1 VGTRPSGVAHRPPLE
16 ALPVMRLV
24 DTVSARVARVRQLL
38 LRLDRLDRLTEAVGR
53 IEARQV
59 ASDPSDD
66 LNRHEF
72 RAFSQNGEDGVIQ
85 FLLSRVT
92 VENKLF
98 VEFGVGD
105 YSEANTRFLA
115 LHDQWSGLV
124 IEGNPR
130 DVTRLKHDPTFWR
143 FDITVVSAFI
153 TRENINDLLADN
165 GMTGPIG
172 LLSIDVDGNDYWI
185 FEAISVVQPAIVI
198 IEYNHRFG
206 PDRAVTVPY
215 DPGFSRD
222 RAHYSH
228 IYYGASL
235 RALCQV
241 ANRKGYAFVGCE
253 SFGVNAFFVRRDLM
267 TGRIREVSIEE
278 GYRRGRFRAA
288 RDQRG
293 LLAYLTAEEEA
304 AILANMPV
312 VDVT

>member
-1 VGTRPSGVAHRPPLE
+1 MKLVPDVAA
-16 ALPVMRLV
+16 ALARIRQMLV
-24 DTVSARVARVRQLL
+24 
-38 LRLDRLDRLTEAVGR
+38 RLDRLDRVIEAVGR

-59 ASDPSDD
+59 ASDQSDD
-66 LNRHEF
+66 LNAHEF
-72 RAFSQNGEDGVIQ
+72 RVFSQNGEDGVIQ
-85 FLLSRVT
+85 FLLSRVI
-92 VENKLF
+92 VEDKRF

-115 LHDQWSGLV
+115 LHDRWSGLV
-124 IEGNPR
+124 IEGNSR
-130 DVTRLKHDPTFWR
+130 ELTRLKRDPTFWR
-143 FDITVVSAFI
+143 YDITAVSAFI

-165 GMTGPIG
+165 GITGGIG

-185 FEAISVVQPAIVI
+185 FDSISVIRPAIAI

-215 DPGFSRD
+215 DPAFNRE

-235 RALCQV
+235 RALCLL
-241 ANRKGYAFVGCE
+241 ADRKGYAFVGCE

-267 TGRIREVSIEE
+267 TDRIREVSIEV

-288 RDQRG
+288 RDRRG
-293 LLAYLTAEEEA
+293 RLAYLTAEEEA
-304 AILANMPV
+304 EILARMLV
-312 VDVT
+312 VDVA

>member
-1 VGTRPSGVAHRPPLE
+1 
-16 ALPVMRLV
+16 MRLPL
-24 DTVSARVARVRQLL
+24 SATLARVRQMLV
-38 LRLDRLDRLTEAVGR
+38 RLDRLDRLTEAVGR

-59 ASDPSDD
+59 ASDLSDD
-66 LNRHEF
+66 LNAHEF
-72 RAFSQNGEDGVIQ
+72 RVFSQNGEDGVIQ

-92 VENKLF
+92 VDNKLF

-105 YSEANTRFLA
+105 YSEANTRFLS
-115 LHDQWSGLV
+115 LHDHWSGLV

-130 DVTRLKHDPTFWR
+130 DFTRLKRDPSLWR
-143 FDITVVSAFI
+143 FDITAVSAFI

-165 GMTGPIG
+165 GLTGDIG

-185 FEAISVVQPAIVI
+185 FEAISVVRPAIVI

-215 DPGFSRD
+215 DPTFSRA

-235 RALCQV
+235 RALCLL

-267 TGRIREVSIEE
+267 TSRVGEVSIGE
-278 GYRRGRFRAA
+278 GYRRGKFRAA
-288 RDQRG
+288 RDRRG
-293 LLAYLTAEEEA
+293 RLAYLTDAEEEA
-304 AILANMPV
+304 ILADMPV
-312 VDVT
+312 VDVA

>member
-1 VGTRPSGVAHRPPLE
+1 
-16 ALPVMRLV
+16 MRLFPPV
-24 DTVSARVARVRQLL
+24 TATLARLRRLL
-38 LRLDRLDRLTEAVGR
+38 VRLDRLDRLTEAVGR

-66 LNRHEF
+66 LNAHEF
-72 RAFSQNGEDGVIQ
+72 RVFSQNGEDGVIQ

-92 VENKLF
+92 VENERF

-115 LHDQWSGLV
+115 LHDHWSGLV

-130 DVTRLKHDPTFWR
+130 DVTRLRRDSTFWR
-143 FDITVVSAFI
+143 FDMTAVQAFV

-165 GMTGPIG
+165 GMTGAIG

-185 FEAISVVQPAIVI
+185 FESISVVQPAIVI

-215 DPGFSRD
+215 DPAFSRD

-235 RALCQV
+235 RALCLL
-241 ANRKGYAFVGCE
+241 ADRKGYAFVGCE

-267 TGRIREVSIEE
+267 TGRVRELSITE

-288 RDQRG
+288 RDRTG
-293 LLAYLTAEEEA
+293 RLAYLTAEEEA
-304 AILANMPV
+304 AILADLPL
-312 VDVT
+312 VDVA

>member
-1 VGTRPSGVAHRPPLE
+1 
-16 ALPVMRLV
+16 MRLV
-24 DTVSARVARVRQLL
+24 PPVGAIVARVRQMLV
-38 LRLDRLDRLTEAVGR
+38 RLDRLDRLTEAIGR

-59 ASDPSDD
+59 AADPSDD
-66 LNRHEF
+66 LNAHEF
-72 RAFSQNGEDGVIQ
+72 RVFSQNGEDGVIQ

-92 VENKLF
+92 VEKELF

-105 YSEANTRFLA
+105 YSEANTRFLS
-115 LHDQWSGLV
+115 LCDHWSGLV

-130 DVTRLKHDPTFWR
+130 DVTRLKRDSTFWR
-143 FDITVVSAFI
+143 FDLTVVSAFI

-165 GMTGPIG
+165 GMTGDIG

-185 FEAISVVQPAIVI
+185 FEAISVIRPAIVI

-215 DPGFSRD
+215 DPAFSRD
-222 RAHYSH
+222 RAHFSH

-235 RALCQV
+235 RAMCLL
-241 ANRKGYAFVGCE
+241 ADRKGYAFVGCE

-267 TGRIREVSIEE
+267 TDRIRELSVAE

-288 RDQRG
+288 RDRG
-293 LLAYLTAEEEA
+293 GRLAYLTAEEEA
-304 AILANMPV
+304 AILADMPV
-312 VDVT
+312 VDVA

>member
-1 VGTRPSGVAHRPPLE
+1 
-16 ALPVMRLV
+16 MRLV
-24 DTVSARVARVRQLL
+24 PPVSAILARVRQMLV
-38 LRLDRLDRLTEAVGR
+38 RLDRLDRLTEAIGR

-59 ASDPSDD
+59 AADSSDD
-66 LNRHEF
+66 LNAHEF
-72 RAFSQNGEDGVIQ
+72 RVFSQNGEDGVIQ

-92 VENKLF
+92 IENERF

-105 YSEANTRFLA
+105 YSEANTRFLS
-115 LHDQWSGLV
+115 LHDHWSGLV

-130 DVTRLKHDPTFWR
+130 DVTRLKRDSTFWR
-143 FDITVVSAFI
+143 FDMTVVSAFI

-165 GMTGPIG
+165 GMTGDIG

-215 DPGFSRD
+215 DPAFSRD

-235 RALCQV
+235 RAMCLL
-241 ANRKGYAFVGCE
+241 ADRKGYAFVGCE

-267 TGRIREVSIEE
+267 TGRIRELSIDE
-278 GYRRGRFRAA
+278 GYRQGRFRAA
-288 RDQRG
+288 RDRG
-293 LLAYLTAEEEA
+293 GRLAYLTAEEEA
-304 AILANMPV
+304 AILADLPV
-312 VDVT
+312 VDVA

>member
-1 VGTRPSGVAHRPPLE
+1 
-16 ALPVMRLV
+16 MRLLPPV
-24 DTVSARVARVRQLL
+24 YATFLRIRQLL
-38 LRLDRLDRLTEAVGR
+38 VRLDRLDRVIEAVGR

-66 LNRHEF
+66 LNAHEF
-72 RAFSQNGEDGVIQ
+72 RVFSQNGEDGVIQ
-85 FLLSRVT
+85 FLLSHVG

-115 LHDQWSGLV
+115 LHDRWSGLV
-124 IEGNPR
+124 LDRNAR
-130 DVTRLKHDPTFWR
+130 DLTRLKRDPTFWR
-143 FDITVVSAFI
+143 YDITAVSSFI
-153 TRENINDLLADN
+153 TKENIDDLLTAN
-165 GMTGPIG
+165 GMTGEIG

-185 FEAISVVQPAIVI
+185 FEAISVIRPAIVI

-215 DPGFSRD
+215 DPGFTLD
-222 RAHYSH
+222 RAHHSH

-235 RALCQV
+235 RALCLL
-241 ANRKGYAFVGCE
+241 ADRKGYAFVGCE

-267 TGRIREVSIEE
+267 TGGVREVSVEE

-288 RDQRG
+288 RDRRG
-293 LLAYLTAEEEA
+293 RLAYLTADEEA
-304 AILANMPV
+304 AILEDLPV
-312 VDVT
+312 VDVE

>member
-1 VGTRPSGVAHRPPLE
+1 
-16 ALPVMRLV
+16 MRLLRPV
-24 DTVSARVARVRQLL
+24 YATFLRIRQLL
-38 LRLDRLDRLTEAVGR
+38 VRLNRLDRLIEAVGR

-66 LNRHEF
+66 LNAHEF
-72 RAFSQNGEDGVIQ
+72 RVFSQNGEDGVIQ
-85 FLLSRVT
+85 YLLSRVA

-115 LHDQWSGLV
+115 IHDRWSGLV
-124 IEGNPR
+124 LEGNSR
-130 DVTRLKHDPTFWR
+130 DITRLKSDTTFWR
-143 FDITVVSAFI
+143 YDITAVSAFI
-153 TRENINDLLADN
+153 TRENINDLLANN
-165 GMTGPIG
+165 GMTGAIG

-185 FEAISVVQPAIVI
+185 FEAISVVRPSIVV

-215 DPGFSRD
+215 DPAFSRE

-235 RALCQV
+235 RALCLL
-241 ANRKGYAFVGCE
+241 ADRKGYAFVGCE

-267 TGRIREVSIEE
+267 TDRVREVSIED
-278 GYRRGRFRAA
+278 GYRPGRFRAA
-288 RDQRG
+288 RDVRG
-293 LLAYLTAEEEA
+293 RLAYLTPEEEA
-304 AILANMPV
+304 AILADIPV
-312 VDVT
+312 VDVA

>member
-1 VGTRPSGVAHRPPLE
+1 MSA
-16 ALPVMRLV
+16 
-24 DTVSARVARVRQLL
+24 TVSRIRQLL
-38 LRLDRLDRLTEAVGR
+38 VRLDRLDRLTEAVGR

-59 ASDPSDD
+59 ASDASDD
-66 LNRHEF
+66 LNAHEF
-72 RAFSQNGEDGVIQ
+72 RAFSQNGEDGVVQ
-85 FLLSRVT
+85 FLLSRVA

-124 IEGNPR
+124 IEGNSR
-130 DVTRLKHDPTFWR
+130 DVTRLRRDPTFWR
-143 FDITVVSAFI
+143 FDITVVSAFV

-165 GMTGPIG
+165 GMTGALG

-215 DPGFSRD
+215 DPAFSRD
-222 RAHYSH
+222 RAHHSH

-235 RALCQV
+235 RALCLL
-241 ANRKGYAFVGCE
+241 ADRKGYAFVGCE

-267 TGRIREVSIEE
+267 TGRLREVSIEE
-278 GYRRGRFRAA
+278 GYRRGTFRAA
-288 RDQRG
+288 RDARG
-293 LLAYLTAEEEA
+293 RLAYLTAEEEA
-304 AILANMPV
+304 AILADLPV

>member
-1 VGTRPSGVAHRPPLE
+1 
-16 ALPVMRLV
+16 MRLV
-24 DTVSARVARVRQLL
+24 PPVAATLARLRQLL
-38 LRLDRLDRLTEAVGR
+38 VRLDRLDRLTEAVGR

-59 ASDPSDD
+59 ASDSSDD
-66 LNRHEF
+66 LNAHEF

-85 FLLSRVT
+85 FLLSRLEVD
-92 VENKLF
+92 NKRF

-105 YSEANTRFLA
+105 YSEANTRFLSM
-115 LHDQWSGLV
+115 HDHWSGLV

-130 DVTRLKHDPTFWR
+130 DVTRLRRDSTFWR
-143 FDITVVSAFI
+143 FDITAVSAFV
-153 TRENINDLLADN
+153 TRENINDLLSDN
-165 GMTGPIG
+165 GMTGDIG

-185 FEAISVVQPAIVI
+185 FEAISVIRPDIVI

-215 DPGFSRD
+215 DPAFSRD
-222 RAHYSH
+222 RAHPSN

-235 RALCQV
+235 RALYLL
-241 ANRKGYAFVGCE
+241 ADRKGYAFVGCE
-253 SFGVNAFFVRRDLM
+253 SFGVNAFFVRRDLL
-267 TGRIREVSIEE
+267 TGRIREVSIEK

-288 RDQRG
+288 RDRRG
-293 LLAYLTAEEEA
+293 RLAYLTAGEEE

>member
-1 VGTRPSGVAHRPPLE
+1 
-16 ALPVMRLV
+16 MRLV
-24 DTVSARVARVRQLL
+24 PPIRSTLARVRQMLV
-38 LRLDRLDRLTEAVGR
+38 RLDRLDRLTEAVGR

-59 ASDPSDD
+59 AADLSDD
-66 LNRHEF
+66 LNAHEF
-72 RAFSQNGEDGVIQ
+72 RVFSQNGEDGVIQ

-105 YSEANTRFLA
+105 YSEANTRFLS
-115 LHDQWSGLV
+115 LHDHWSGLV

-130 DVTRLKHDPTFWR
+130 DVTRLKRDATFWR
-143 FDITVVSAFI
+143 FDVTAVSAFI

-165 GMTGPIG
+165 GMTGAIG

-185 FEAISVVQPAIVI
+185 FEAISVVRPAIVT

-215 DPGFSRD
+215 DPAFSRG

-235 RALCQV
+235 RALCLL
-241 ANRKGYAFVGCE
+241 ADRKGYAFVGCE

-267 TGRIREVSIEE
+267 TSRIKEVPIEE
-278 GYRRGRFRAA
+278 GYRRGRFRSA
-288 RDQRG
+288 RDRRG
-293 LLAYLTAEEEA
+293 RPAYLTAEEEE
-304 AILANMPV
+304 AILADMPV
-312 VDVT
+312 VDVA

>member
-1 VGTRPSGVAHRPPLE
+1 
-16 ALPVMRLV
+16 MRLV
-24 DTVSARVARVRQLL
+24 PPVSATVARLRQLL
-38 LRLDRLDRLTEAVGR
+38 VRLDRLDRLIEAVGR

-59 ASDPSDD
+59 ASDASDD
-66 LNRHEF
+66 LNAHEF

-85 FLLSRVT
+85 FLLSRVA
-92 VENKLF
+92 VDNKLF

-105 YSEANTRFLA
+105 YSEANTRFLC

-124 IEGNPR
+124 IEGNSR
-130 DVTRLKHDPTFWR
+130 DVTRLKRDPTFWR

-153 TRENINDLLADN
+153 TRENINDLLVDN
-165 GMTGPIG
+165 GISGAIG

-185 FEAISVVQPAIVI
+185 FEAISVVRPAIVI

-215 DPGFSRD
+215 DPRFSREG
-222 RAHYSH
+222 AHYSN

-235 RALCQV
+235 RALCLL
-241 ANRKGYAFVGCE
+241 ADRKGYAFVGCE

-267 TGRIREVSIEE
+267 TGRIREVPIEE

-288 RDQRG
+288 RDARG
-293 LLAYLTAEEEA
+293 RLAHLTAEEEA
-304 AILANMPV
+304 AMLADLPV

>member
-1 VGTRPSGVAHRPPLE
+1 MSLLAPVAAILD
-16 ALPVMRLV
+16 RL
-24 DTVSARVARVRQLL
+24 RQILV
-38 LRLDRLDRLTEAVGR
+38 RLDRLDRVIEAVGR

-59 ASDPSDD
+59 ASHPSDD
-66 LNRHEF
+66 LNAHEF
-72 RAFSQNGEDGVIQ
+72 RVFSQNGEDGVIQ

-92 VENKLF
+92 VADRRF

-124 IEGNPR
+124 IEGNAR
-130 DVTRLKHDPTFWR
+130 DVTRLKRDPTFWR
-143 FDITVVSAFI
+143 YDITAVSAFI
-153 TRENINDLLADN
+153 TKDNIDQLLADN
-165 GMTGPIG
+165 GMTGEIG

-185 FEAISVVQPAIVI
+185 FDAISVVRPAIVI

-215 DPGFSRD
+215 DPGFRRD
-222 RAHYSH
+222 RAHYSE

-235 RALCQV
+235 RALCLV
-241 ANRKGYAFVGCE
+241 AEGKGYAFVGCE

-267 TGRIREVSIEE
+267 TDRLTEVSIAD

-288 RDQRG
+288 RDRRG
-293 LLAYLTAEEEA
+293 RLAYLTAAEEA
-304 AILANMPV
+304 AMLAELPV
-312 VDVT
+312 VEVT